1 MIAVPSFEQNQKHE
15 IHSIFAMI
23 VNTMMPATELG
34 ILSILLYASI
44 VAVWEGFSVLPARYV
59 ELFVAMSFT
68 SVQQFVLIMILGKT
82 LGGYITHKFANSLL
96 KKERLFLIMFTCSS
110 SFIFQSIQ
118 QMICKRP
125 FFYGLLIRMFFP
137 SVLINFY
144 LALTPLSKTK
154 FVFIQF
160 LHAAIMSYPSALFD
174 YYGFL
179 DKKFKMVDGQ
189 VRLIYTNHTDLVL
202 KGLEKRMDIFKISL
216 LICQLLGLI
225 FLAIRMLLYN
235 RRLSQKF
242 FEDVKQQVIQINR
255 AKGIE
260 II

>member
-1 MIAVPSFEQNQKHE
+1 MIAVPSFEQNRKHE

-110 SFIFQSIQ
+110 SFMEMCVQ
-118 QMICKRP
+118 
-125 FFYGLLIRMFFP
+125 
-137 SVLINFY
+137 
-144 LALTPLSKTK
+144 
-154 FVFIQF
+154 
-160 LHAAIMSYPSALFD
+160 
-174 YYGFL
+174 
-179 DKKFKMVDGQ
+179 
-189 VRLIYTNHTDLVL
+189 
-202 KGLEKRMDIFKISL
+202 
-216 LICQLLGLI
+216 
-225 FLAIRMLLYN
+225 
-235 RRLSQKF
+235 
-242 FEDVKQQVIQINR
+242 
-255 AKGIE
+255 
-260 II
+260 